1 VSVQSAG
8 PGVSRAP
15 AAYEHDRGGGWMNFA
30 GTMLLILGTLNV
42 IEGIAAVS
50 NSKFFV
56 GEQKYIFSDLNTWGW
71 IAIIFGVCQLLI
83 SFGVFARST
92 GAAIVG
98 VGFASLNAVA
108 QLLAI
113 PSYPLLSL
121 ALFSL
126 DVLVIFGLIVYAG
139 RTTRP
144 T

>member
-1 VSVQSAG
+1 VSVQSAR
-8 PGVSRAP
+8 PGTSPPP
-15 AAYEHDRGGGWMNFA
+15 AAYQDERGSGWMTFA
-30 GTMLLILGTLNV
+30 GTMLLILGTINV

-56 GEQKYIFSDLNTWGW
+56 HGTKYIFSDLNTWGW
-71 IAIIFGVCQLLI
+71 IAIIFGACQLLTAI
-83 SFGVFARST
+83 GVYARSV

-121 ALFSL
+121 ALFAL
-126 DVLVIFGLIVYAG
+126 DIMVIYGLIVYSG
-139 RTTRP
+139 RTT
-144 T
+144 